1 MRIMILGGD
10 GYLGWPLSLHL
21 SAAGHN
27 VAIVDNGAR
36 RDIDRQLGTNSV
48 VPILNLYKRI
58 NAWREASG
66 VWLKRYDVDLLNY
79 SDLRH
84 ALIDFQPDAVV
95 HLAEQRS
102 APYSMMG
109 QQEATY
115 TQRNNVIGTLNLIHA
130 VAEIDPSVHIVKL
143 GTMGEYGTP
152 NIDIE
157 EGWLDVDHNGRH
169 DRVLYPKK
177 AGSWYHLSKVHDSH
191 NLEFACRAWNLRVT
205 DLNQGVVYGHETDQ
219 TILTLAPELATR
231 LDYDAIFGTV
241 VNRFAVQ
248 AALGH
253 PLAIYGNGTQTR
265 GFISIRDVMQC
276 IELAI
281 HNPPKSGEFVVF
293 NQMTEAFSIVE
304 LAKRV
309 ARVDPNGTG
318 VRYFYN
324 PRVEQ
329 EDHYY
334 NVKHTGLEE
343 LGLVP
348 HPLHDDDIAALIE
361 TAQRYRDRVDLSKMD
376 PTILWRPRH
385 NRPMA

>member
-1 MRIMILGGD
+1 MRVMVLGGD

-21 SAAGHN
+21 SAAQHD
-27 VAIVDNGAR
+27 VAIVDNFVR
-36 RDIDRQLGTNSV
+36 RDIDHQLGIDSL
-48 VPILNLYKRI
+48 VPIRNLYTRI
-58 NAWREASG
+58 NTWREHGGA
-66 VWLKRYDVDLLNY
+66 WLKRYDVDLLEY
-79 SDLRH
+79 ADLRY
-84 ALIDFQPDAVV
+84 ALIDFRPDTVV

-130 VAEIDPSVHIVKL
+130 VAEVDPSIHIVKL

-157 EGWLDVDHNGRH
+157 EGWLDIEHNGRR
-169 DRVLYPKK
+169 DRMLYPKK
-177 AGSWYHLSKVHDSH
+177 AGSWYHLSKVHDSY
-191 NLEFACRAWNLRVT
+191 NLEFACRAWGLCVT

-219 TILTLAPELATR
+219 TIEMPELATR
-231 LDYDAIFGTV
+231 LDYDAVFGTV
-241 VNRFAVQ
+241 LNRFAVQ
-248 AALGH
+248 AAIGH
-253 PLAIYGNGTQTR
+253 PLTVYGTGTQTR

-276 IELAI
+276 VELAI
-281 HNPPKSGEFVVF
+281 HNPPKSGEFMVF
-293 NQMTEAFSIVE
+293 NQMTEAFSVIE

-334 NVKHTGLEE
+334 NVKHTGLGE
-343 LGLVP
+343 LGLMP
-348 HPLHDDDIAALIE
+348 HPLHDDDIADLIE
-361 TAQRYRDRVDLSKMD
+361 TARRYRDRVDLSKMEPVIFWRRFRR
-376 PTILWRPRH
+376 PT
-385 NRPMA
+385 A